1 VPRKCSVC
9 EHSKRQEIEQSIL
22 AGEAFSVIAQ
32 RYALSRDSVR
42 RHKESGHI
50 DAKLVAASEATEVAQ
65 ADNLLQQLV
74 GIRADADRIM
84 RKAERAK
91 DYRAAVAAI
100 RELRGVLELWAR
112 LEGRL
117 AERAGVQVGV
127 AVNLPGSPQEFEQQW
142 KKTKQ
147 AVFKAL
153 DHYPEAKTA
162 VIRAL
167 EGEIAHAD

>member
-9 EHSKRQEIEQSIL
+9 EHPKRQEIEQATL
-22 AGEAFSVIAQ
+22 AGEAFSAIAQ

-65 ADNLLQQLV
+65 ADDLLQQLV

-91 DYRAAVAAI
+91 DYRAAVSAI

-117 AERAGVQVGV
+117 AERAHGVQVGV

-142 KKTKQ
+142 KKTKA
-147 AVFKAL
+147 AVFEAL
-153 DHYPEAKTA
+153 DHYPEAKA
-162 VIRAL
+162 EVIRAL
-167 EGEIAHAD
+167 EGGSHAD